1 MHGSAGR
8 GYVVDTPGVG
18 ASLVVTDLKSLPADK
33 LYELWL
39 LDAAGTPLLAR
50 ITQRSWNI
58 LGLAPGSCVW
68 AQVKTV
74 VLIG

>member
-1 MHGSAGR
+1 LERQTGTSVLNIIAAT
-8 GYVVDTPGVG
+8 VVEMAETEHPAQV
-18 ASLVVTDLKSLPADK
+18 LVR
-33 LYELWL
+33 
-39 LDAAGTPLLAR
+39 LDAQGTPLLAR
-50 ITQRSWNI
+50 ITHRSWNT